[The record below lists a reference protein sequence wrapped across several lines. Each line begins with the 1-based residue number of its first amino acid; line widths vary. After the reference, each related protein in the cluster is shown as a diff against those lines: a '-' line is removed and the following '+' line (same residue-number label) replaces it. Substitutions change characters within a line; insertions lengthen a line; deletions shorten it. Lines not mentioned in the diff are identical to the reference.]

1 MRKKT
6 ALLMLFCLSLF
17 SVAVAQET
25 ENVPA
30 SEPAPA
36 PEPAPVQTIAEA
48 YAQAA
53 PTPAPAPQAASKST
67 EFHVGA
73 NVGLGLS
80 QFRGHAALVSPD
92 GTKKLKLLPSL
103 AFSAGVISELGI
115 TELISLAPGL
125 QYSLYRASS
134 ELSAES
140 KGSINNKSNNN
151 VYDDRAVIAGV
162 YLHTLEIPVLARL
175 HFGDIYGEI
184 GPQLGFN
191 LYSRIYKNAN
201 YYDPDINLI
210 ALGVVAGG
218 GIDLSGILL
227 GARLHFGFFDYADT
241 PKGSPW
247 SFEINVGKFFF

>member
-1 MRKKT
+1 MKKT
-6 ALLMLFCLSLF
+6 MPVMLFWLSLF
-17 SVAVAQET
+17 CVAAVAQEEAAPLSEAVT
-25 ENVPA
+25 ETVA
-30 SEPAPA
+30 TI
-36 PEPAPVQTIAEA
+36 PEPVVEA
-48 YAQAA
+48 M
-53 PTPAPAPQAASKST
+53 PAPQPVVASKPT

-73 NVGLGLS
+73 NLGVGIS
-80 QFRGHAALVSPD
+80 QFRGHVALVSPD

-103 AFSAGVISELGI
+103 AFTVGAISEIGI

-125 QYSLYRASS
+125 QYSLYRASA

-140 KGSINNKSNNN
+140 NGSINNKSNNN
-151 VYDDRAVIAGV
+151 VYDHRAVIAGV

-201 YYDPDINLI
+201 YYDPDINII
-210 ALGVVAGG
+210 ALGIVAGG
-218 GIDLSGILL
+218 GIDLSGLLL
-227 GARLHFGFFDYADT
+227 GARLHFGLFDYADT